1 MESYEKKKKKKQDT
15 NSQKQRVD
23 SWWLGVG
30 DGEKKTH
37 KLTET
42 ESRLVVA
49 RGRGWG
55 KGIKGYKLSVRR

>member
-1 MESYEKKKKKKQDT
+1 MKKKKKKKQDT

-49 RGRGWG
+49 RGRGWVMFNS
-55 KGIKGYKLSVRR
+55 L